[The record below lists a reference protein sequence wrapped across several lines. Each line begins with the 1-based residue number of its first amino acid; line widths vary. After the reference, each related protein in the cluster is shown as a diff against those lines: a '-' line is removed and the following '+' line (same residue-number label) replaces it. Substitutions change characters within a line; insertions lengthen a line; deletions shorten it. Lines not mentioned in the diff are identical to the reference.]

1 MAKTAKTRN
10 VESEPSTADASANED
25 VEMQEQAGKINGFN
39 KFTVSRACPLAS
51 SRARNAPVD
60 ES

>member
-39 KFTVSRACPLAS
+39 TVSRARPLAS